1 MLKLIFY
8 FTYFLGIVMY
18 ANEVDTKE
26 QVTRDKRIDYTT
38 YRCTSRLIVHTVP
51 QGQRG
56 NLRVSYGTCEFIEA
70 VVKRKFNFCDMCLFF
85 YQMFEVSPIPCI
97 TSTKQ
102 AFQNIAIAIVTTTS
116 PQSPSTKSFVDTH
129 RRRILS
135 CLFSLTSTLNH
146 SVSIFSIIF
155 PG

>member
-1 MLKLIFY
+1 MSF
-8 FTYFLGIVMY
+8 
-18 ANEVDTKE
+18 
-26 QVTRDKRIDYTT
+26 
-38 YRCTSRLIVHTVP
+38 
-51 QGQRG
+51 
-56 NLRVSYGTCEFIEA
+56 GTCEFIEV
-70 VVKRKFNFCDMCLFF
+70 VVKQKFNFCDMCLFF
-85 YQMFEVSPIPCI
+85 NQMFEVSPIPRI

-116 PQSPSTKSFVDTH
+116 PQSPSTKSFVDTR